1 MPDLT
6 IEYCYTC
13 PSNVSWSKTYKGSKG
28 DSYEVT
34 YNQWNGPDMW
44 HCTCPGFKYRKTCK
58 HVESAKT
65 DRCGWNWEA
74 YTGSKGN
81 PIYKNNGVK
90 CCPDCGE
97 EVEIVK
103 VGV

>member
-13 PSNVSWSKTYKGSKG
+13 PSNVSWQKSYTGSQG
-28 DSYEVT
+28 PYAVT
-34 YNQWNGPDMW
+34 YNQWNGPDMY

-58 HVESAKT
+58 HVEAAKKE
-65 DRCGWNWEA
+65 RCGWGWEA
-74 YTGSKGN
+74 YCGSKETPVEKGG
-81 PIYKNNGVK
+81 KK
-90 CCPDCGE
+90 FCPNCGE